1 MRIQT
6 SYSLLSCLAALLL
19 IAPGAQAQTLRGVVQ
34 DESTGVAIEGALLL
48 LLDGGG
54 DLMGTILS
62 DETGAFLLRAAASG
76 RYSLRAERLGYAT
89 YTSQPISLADGAAV
103 RVQLRLGI
111 DAIPLEALTV
121 LAGSR
126 SRLGRLVGFAER
138 RNDPAITGFF
148 LDSEDLERR
157 PAASPSRL
165 LDVIPGVT
173 LRRVQSQDHPLGL
186 RNQIFLPG
194 GRDDFGRPGCQ
205 AQVYVDG
212 VPIVQ
217 GVDASVDDVMAGAA
231 VAAVEVYPRPHS
243 APPQYGAGG
252 DCGVVLFWLAEPA
265 ASSRGWD
272 KRRLAVGVAAAFGIF
287 LLSLGNR

>member
-1 MRIQT
+1 MSSCGSKT

-126 SRLGRLVGFAER
+126 SRLGRLVGFDER

-157 PAASPSRL
+157 PAASPSR
-165 LDVIPGVT
+165 PA
-173 LRRVQSQDHPLGL
+173 RRD
-186 RNQIFLPG
+186 
-194 GRDDFGRPGCQ
+194 PGCL
-205 AQVYVDG
+205 
-212 VPIVQ
+212 
-217 GVDASVDDVMAGAA
+217 
-231 VAAVEVYPRPHS
+231 R
-243 APPQYGAGG
+243 
-252 DCGVVLFWLAEPA
+252 CA
-265 ASSRGWD
+265 ASSRRITHSVSGT
-272 KRRLAVGVAAAFGIF
+272 KSSCRAAATT
-287 LLSLGNR
+287 LGGRAARHRSTLMAFRSCRV